1 MTLELIEPVKKI
13 LNDVET
19 ATGKSVKFVEKEEL
33 GVLATVK
40 LARRSMSAHIILYKR
55 QHDQIIINHLV
66 AHECG
71 HILRMFGVSEEK
83 RLIPSRPK
91 DSGVVLQ
98 ELDRDLKRLSSVI
111 PLRDLTHVI
120 STWRDGLIM
129 QLTNYPPDIMIEKW
143 IYDGYPEL
151 RKYQLTSLEKQ
162 LDQAIGGLARD
173 VQMITPPKVY
183 NASNMMNYAFFN
195 ILGDHLKIDLGKPY
209 RNTPFMKK
217 GKQLVRLTEKDYVNT
232 YDGDVAMI
240 NRWAEFLGLSKWFD
254 WVGFED
260 MPQDYLNSV

>member
-1 MTLELIEPVKKI
+1 MTLELIEPVKSI
-13 LNDVET
+13 LSDVEA
-19 ATGKSVKFVEKEEL
+19 ATGKPLKFIEKEEL
-33 GVLATVK
+33 GVFATVK
-40 LARRSMSAHIILYKR
+40 LARRSMPAHIILYRR
-55 QHDQIIINHLV
+55 QHDQIINHLV

-71 HILRMFGVSEEK
+71 HILRMFGVPEEK
-83 RLIPSRPK
+83 RLIPATPND
-91 DSGVVLQ
+91 DSVVLQ

-111 PLRDLTHVI
+111 PMRDLIQII
-120 STWRDGLIM
+120 STWRDGLIR

-151 RKYQLTSLEKQ
+151 RKYQLASLEGQ
-162 LDQAIGGLARD
+162 LDQALAGLSRD
-173 VQMITPPKVY
+173 IQMVTPPKVY
-183 NASNMMNYAFFN
+183 NASNMMNYAFFD
-195 ILGDHLKIDLGKPY
+195 ILGDHLKIDLAKPY

-260 MPQDYLNSV
+260 VPQDYLNSV